1 MSKADITQIAQ
12 NEEIFV
18 VSIVPEIINQRRKH
32 CAPKIFFD
40 LL

>member
-18 VSIVPEIINQRRKH
+18 VSIVPEITGLTQ
-32 CAPKIFFD
+32 
-40 LL
+40 